1 MKATLF
7 IILLFSISTLQA
19 QIVNIPDPAFKE
31 RLLIHYKF
39 GGDIIDTNGDGEIQ
53 VSEAEAITAVYV
65 GDAFIQGDIMDMTGI
80 EAFINITELHCFN
93 NNISVIDLSQNL
105 LLEYIDCQE
114 NWIVNLD
121 VSQNSSLNDINC
133 SNNLLLSLDVSQNSL
148 LEDLICNN
156 NSLLNLNVTQNDLLN
171 IIWCK
176 DNSLESLDVRNG
188 NNTNIISFISVNNPD
203 LTCIFVDDAAYSEAN
218 WSSTDPASTFVET
231 QAECDALGIN
241 DNFFQRI
248 NIYPNPVNNILYIDN
263 YDLRFTNND
272 LQIIDITG
280 KTVQQ
285 LKISNQQSSI
295 NVSHL
300 LTGIYFL
307 QLQNN
312 SSTILTKKIIK
323 L

>member
-19 QIVNIPDPAFKE
+19 QIVNIPDPVFKQA
-31 RLLIHYKF
+31 LLDHGFFTGIE
-39 GGDIIDTNGDGEIQ
+39 IDTNFDGEIQ
-53 VSEAEAITAVYV
+53 VSEAEAITGFLDVN
-65 GDAFIQGDIMDMTGI
+65 GQFIDIYDLTGI
-80 EAFINITELHCFN
+80 EAFINITELL
-93 NNISVIDLSQNL
+93 VWQNQL
-105 LLEYIDCQE
+105 T
-114 NWIVNLD
+114 
-121 VSQNSSLNDINC
+121 SLNL
-133 SNNLLLSLDVSQNSL
+133 SNNTNLVRLVCSSNQLTSLDVSQCTLLEKLSADSNLLVSLNLSNSL
-148 LEDLICNN
+148 NLQGLDLYSNQ
-156 NSLLNLNVTQNDLLN
+156 LTFLDLR
-171 IIWCK
+171 
-176 DNSLESLDVRNG
+176 SG
-188 NNTNIISFISVNNPD
+188 NNTNITGYSSNFNPD

-263 YDLRFTNND
+263 YDLRFTNYD
-272 LQIIDITG
+272 VQIIDITG

>member
-19 QIVNIPDPAFKE
+19 QIVNIPDPVFKQ
-31 RLLIHYKF
+31 RLINN
-39 GGDIIDTNGDGEIQ
+39 GIDTNFDNEIQ
-53 VSEAEAITAVYV
+53 VSEAEAVTGHLDVNGQFA
-65 GDAFIQGDIMDMTGI
+65 DIFDLTGI
-80 EAFINITELHCFN
+80 EAFINITELWVFWN
-93 NNISVIDLSQNL
+93 QLTSLDLSNNV
-105 LLEYIDCQE
+105 LLERLKC
-114 NWIVNLD
+114 
-121 VSQNSSLNDINC
+121 SSNQLT
-133 SNNLLLSLDVSQNSL
+133 SLDVSQCINLETLHCTDNQFISL
-148 LEDLICNN
+148 DLTPNV
-156 NSLLNLNVTQNDLLN
+156 NLQEVLVDFNDLAFFD
-171 IIWCK
+171 I
-176 DNSLESLDVRNG
+176 RND
-188 NNTNIISFISVNNPD
+188 NNTVISNFLSTNNPD
-203 LTCIFVDDAAYSEAN
+203 LTCIFVDDADYSENN
-218 WSSTDPASTFVET
+218 WFRDPASTFVET
-231 QAECDALGIN
+231 QAECDALGLN
-241 DNFFQRI
+241 DNFFQKI

-263 YDLRFTNND
+263 YDLRFTNYD
-272 LQIIDITG
+272 VQIIDITG

>member
-19 QIVNIPDPAFKE
+19 QIVNIPDPVFKQA
-31 RLLIHYKF
+31 LLDHGFFTGIE
-39 GGDIIDTNGDGEIQ
+39 IDTNFDGEIQ
-53 VSEAEAITAVYV
+53 VSEAEAITGFLDVN
-65 GDAFIQGDIMDMTGI
+65 GQFIDIYDLTGI
-80 EAFINITELHCFN
+80 EAFINITELWVFWN
-93 NNISVIDLSQNL
+93 QLTSLDLSNNV
-105 LLEYIDCQE
+105 LLERLECFYNQ
-114 NWIVNLD
+114 LT
-121 VSQNSSLNDINC
+121 
-133 SNNLLLSLDVSQNSL
+133 SLDVSQCTLLEELAAFGNLLVSLDLSNSL
-148 LEDLICNN
+148 NLQRIILSNNLLVNLDLTNN
-156 NSLLNLNVTQNDLLN
+156 LNLQGLSLSSNQLTFLDLR
-171 IIWCK
+171 
-176 DNSLESLDVRNG
+176 SG
-188 NNTNIISFISVNNPD
+188 NNTNITGYNSNFNPD

-218 WSSTDPASTFVET
+218 WSGTDPASTFVET
-231 QAECDALGIN
+231 QAECDALGLN
-241 DNFFQRI
+241 DNFFQEI

-285 LKISNQQSSI
+285 LTISKPQSSI